1 MKGASMCVYRHIYS
15 RNTRHRHEHEHDD
28 FDIKCYCCATTSFKS
43 KESLVVW
50 AYTMLRSGSE
60 PERKGE
66 LMTSLVVYFLFEF
79 FNAEDSSE
87 H

>member
-1 MKGASMCVYRHIYS
+1 
-15 RNTRHRHEHEHDD
+15 
-28 FDIKCYCCATTSFKS
+28 
-43 KESLVVW
+43 
-50 AYTMLRSGSE
+50 MLRSGSE